1 MLYCELCQRRVG
13 LWTFKNATISKAPNG
28 SQTPRIRPFDLTKEH
43 RPYCPYVVRSTSLP
57 TLPSMMQRVTS
68 THTRTSSDPSN
79 PVGRGSELIKEGDL
93 VEGWK
98 AVLAV
103 VLRSGLGRRER
114 VRSVEMMG
122 PQLQISDGTPNN
134 NTNAGSQVIDDTTD
148 TESGIQAMVEGVKA
162 NGVRY
167 FFLVLKLYSL
177 TLLNSG
183 T

>member
-1 MLYCELCQRRVG
+1 
-13 LWTFKNATISKAPNG
+13 
-28 SQTPRIRPFDLTKEH
+28 
-43 RPYCPYVVRSTSLP
+43 
-57 TLPSMMQRVTS
+57 MQRVTS

-114 VRSVEMMG
+114 VRSVGMMG

-162 NGVRY
+162 NGVRH
-167 FFLVLKLYSL
+167 FFLCQ
-177 TLLNSG
+177 NS
-183 T
+183 TH